1 MKEVTLRRCF
11 TKPEK
16 HPLRGLKRKTAEQAT
31 APSPDF
37 KQEDL
42 FVSFIRNQRVC
53 TNKKQLR

>member
-1 MKEVTLRRCF
+1 MFYKA
-11 TKPEK
+11 
-16 HPLRGLKRKTAEQAT
+16 RKTSSKRSEEEDSREQAT